1 MRSNNVQL
9 SSVRK
14 LAYNAGPLSV
24 PPAFS
29 PVTDTNKLGKPY
41 YMHFTNKDIDAETGH
56 ILWAV
61 QTVSAQLKSDALSG
75 MHTCQRKVTVWKKQ
89 LQSK

>member
-1 MRSNNVQL
+1 MFNCLESESWPIMQV
-9 SSVRK
+9 
-14 LAYNAGPLSV
+14 LSV

-56 ILWAV
+56 IL
-61 QTVSAQLKSDALSG
+61 
-75 MHTCQRKVTVWKKQ
+75 
-89 LQSK
+89 